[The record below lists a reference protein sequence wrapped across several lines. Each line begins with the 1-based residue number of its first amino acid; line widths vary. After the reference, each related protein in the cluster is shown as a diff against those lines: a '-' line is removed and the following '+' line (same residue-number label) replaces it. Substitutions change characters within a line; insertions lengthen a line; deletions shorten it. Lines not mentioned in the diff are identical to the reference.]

1 MELSTEQH
9 NKTLSS
15 PPIPQKNGGHRGQWD
30 HDGYPPEPPHCRV
43 TIVQGLPFFPHHAQP
58 SPINGRAPR
67 CGGEA
72 STQRRAGRRGAQQ
85 RARREQARVVAA
97 GAVLPPLLVADGIDV
112 VLERLCAARVER
124 VEHGRAADGAVD
136 ERVHAVGCV
145 VRGPSG
151 LVAAALGETVE
162 DRGREDVPRVRV
174 RDHRLL
180 LLLLCLLLPWG
191 WGG

>member
-1 MELSTEQH
+1 MDALPDAEERRVRKDGLVAAG
-9 NKTLSS
+9 LSS
-15 PPIPQKNGGHRGQWD
+15 
-30 HDGYPPEPPHCRV
+30 
-43 TIVQGLPFFPHHAQP
+43 
-58 SPINGRAPR
+58 GRAGSRP
-67 CGGEA
+67 G
-72 STQRRAGRRGAQQ
+72 
-85 RARREQARVVAA
+85 VVAA

-162 DRGREDVPRVRV
+162 DRGREDVPRVWV
-174 RDHRLL
+174 RDHRL